1 MIFFWK
7 YVERIL
13 KKLTW
18 MLKPQMLFASSFK
31 DPEDLLGHPTIIY
44 FVSSRVFGKVLTEYW
59 VSVVHS
65 NLKSVGRILTTVMS
79 SQQRFYYSQIL
90 PVVTTE

>member
-18 MLKPQMLFASSFK
+18 MFKPQMLFPSSFK

-44 FVSSRVFGKVLTEYW
+44 LVSSRVFVKVVTEYW

-65 NLKSVGRILTTVMS
+65 NLYPGR
-79 SQQRFYYSQIL
+79 
-90 PVVTTE
+90 

>member
-7 YVERIL
+7 YVQRIL

-65 NLKSVGRILTTVMS
+65 NLYPTVMS

>member
-44 FVSSRVFGKVLTEYW
+44 FVSSRIFGKVVREYW

-65 NLKSVGRILTTVMS
+65 NLYPLNQSVGYL
-79 SQQRFYYSQIL
+79 QL
-90 PVVTTE
+90 

>member
-7 YVERIL
+7 YVQRIL

-31 DPEDLLGHPTIIY
+31 DSEDLLGHPTIIY

-65 NLKSVGRILTTVMS
+65 NLYPLNQSAGYLQLLCLHNSVFIIL
-79 SQQRFYYSQIL
+79 RFC
-90 PVVTTE
+90 EW